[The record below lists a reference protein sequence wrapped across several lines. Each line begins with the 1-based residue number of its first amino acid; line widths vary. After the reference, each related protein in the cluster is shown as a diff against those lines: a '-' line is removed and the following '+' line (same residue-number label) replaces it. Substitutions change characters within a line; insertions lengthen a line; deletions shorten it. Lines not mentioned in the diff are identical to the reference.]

1 METKTVHFD
10 VTVASKS
17 DDPKE
22 PQTNLVSIEL
32 IRTELESD
40 FRESLFSAVNP
51 LNVKQQEI
59 LAFIRS

>member
-1 METKTVHFD
+1 METKTVHYD
-10 VTVASKS
+10 VGATSQS

-32 IRTELESD
+32 IRSELESD

-51 LNVKQQEI
+51 LNAKQQEI